1 MTTASIAGRGE
12 YMSQQVSSSRFRL
25 LRTASAAGAAAAGFA
40 LLLAGAA
47 SAAPFLPANCTG
59 DAAGANDV
67 AGEKDVTR
75 VCTSA
80 GESSAFELDQVWS
93 LDLARLEGAASIHV
107 CSLYNSD
114 GDAFANSAVCTTLKG
129 ATGNN
134 GNDLLLR
141 DVRLYSCT
149 DESADRCSGATLLA
163 APYGTACEA
172 SQEKLDPFPG
182 PAPGPGQHY
191 PKDTLVHCRI
201 DAADFGGAAVA
212 ALDTCSYDADTPNG
226 APVDCLFFSPCA
238 SDADCDDANEC
249 TTDACDASGV
259 CRRTPATDQPCSDS
273 LWCNGDE
280 TCTAHGVCGASDQ
293 ARSCDDGIACTLD
306 QCDEISDSCTN
317 QPRNSACS
325 DEQFCTGVELCISDQ
340 GCVAGP
346 PPNCSDG
353 VACTADSCDE
363 ANDGCIHD
371 ANDACEAVLAELGAQ

>member
-1 MTTASIAGRGE
+1 
-12 YMSQQVSSSRFRL
+12 MSDQVSRSRSRL
-25 LRTASAAGAAAAGFA
+25 LPGAAAAAFA
-40 LLLAGAA
+40 LLVAGAA
-47 SAAPFLPANCTG
+47 SAAPFLPASCAG

-67 AGEKDVTR
+67 LGENDVTR
-75 VCTSA
+75 SCTTP
-80 GESSAFELDQVWS
+80 GLSSAFDLDHVWS
-93 LDLARLEGAASIHV
+93 LDLARIEGAAALHV

-114 GDAFANSAVCTTLKG
+114 GDVFANAAVCTTLKG

-141 DVRLYSCT
+141 DVRVYSCT
-149 DESADRCSGATLLA
+149 DESADRCSGAALLA

-191 PKDTLVHCRI
+191 PKDTLVHCQI
-201 DAADFGGAAVA
+201 DAADFGAATVA
-212 ALDTCSYDADTPNG
+212 ALDTCSYHSEAPDG
-226 APVDCLFFSPCA
+226 APADCLFFSTCA

-249 TTDACDASGV
+249 TKDSCDASGV
-259 CRRTPATDQPCSDS
+259 CRRASRTGEACSDR

-280 TCTAHGVCGASDQ
+280 TCTAQGVCGASDA
-293 ARSCDDGIACTLD
+293 ARSCDDGIECTLD

-325 DEQFCTGVELCISDQ
+325 DDKFCTGVELCIDGT

-346 PPNCSDG
+346 PPNCGDG
-353 VACTADSCDE
+353 IACTADSCDE

-371 ANDACEAVLAELGAQ
+371 ADDDCAAVLAELGAQ